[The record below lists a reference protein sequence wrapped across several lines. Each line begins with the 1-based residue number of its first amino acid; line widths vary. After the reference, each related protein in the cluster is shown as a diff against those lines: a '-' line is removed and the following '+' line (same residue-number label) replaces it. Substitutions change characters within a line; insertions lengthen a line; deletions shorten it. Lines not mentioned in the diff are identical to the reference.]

1 MRVVLREDV
10 ERLGRR
16 GDIVE
21 VSKGFARNFLVPS
34 RRAVP
39 ATAGIEAQAAAM
51 RRARDQREAAARQ
64 AAEQAARTL
73 TGATVRVVAR
83 AGAGGRLFGSVT
95 AADVAAACQEQLDV
109 VFDRRR
115 LHLEEPIKTVGR
127 HEVAVQLH
135 PDVVAHFSVEVEAEG
150 A

>member
-21 VSKGFARNFLVPS
+21 VAKGYARNFLVPT

-39 ATAGIEAQAAAM
+39 ATPGIEAQAAAM
-51 RRARDQREAAARQ
+51 RRARDQREATARQ

-73 TGATVRVVAR
+73 TGATVRVAAR

-95 AADVAAACQEQLDV
+95 AADLAAACQEQLGV
-109 VFDRRR
+109 EVDRRR
-115 LHLEEPIKTVGR
+115 IHLDEPIKAVGL
-127 HEVAVQLH
+127 HPVAVQLH
-135 PDVVAHFSVEVEAEG
+135 TDVVAHFTVEVVPAEA
-150 A
+150 